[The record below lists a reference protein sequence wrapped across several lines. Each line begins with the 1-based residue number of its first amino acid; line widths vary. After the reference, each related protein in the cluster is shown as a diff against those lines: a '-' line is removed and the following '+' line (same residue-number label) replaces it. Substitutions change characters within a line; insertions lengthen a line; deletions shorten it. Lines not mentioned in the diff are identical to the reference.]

1 MLLLQLQCLH
11 CLQYMYHC
19 VLQILRVWDPRTCS
33 KGMKLKGHT
42 DNVKSI
48 IINAEVTQVIYQ
60 SDLEK
65 EWRVPCLAY
74 SVVWPSGR
82 AASNGHQT
90 KKMYHEPT

>member
-33 KGMKLKGHT
+33 KVMKLKGHT

-48 IINAEVTQVIYQ
+48 IINAEGTQVIYQ
-60 SDLEK
+60 SDLE
-65 EWRVPCLAY
+65 
-74 SVVWPSGR
+74 
-82 AASNGHQT
+82 
-90 KKMYHEPT
+90 